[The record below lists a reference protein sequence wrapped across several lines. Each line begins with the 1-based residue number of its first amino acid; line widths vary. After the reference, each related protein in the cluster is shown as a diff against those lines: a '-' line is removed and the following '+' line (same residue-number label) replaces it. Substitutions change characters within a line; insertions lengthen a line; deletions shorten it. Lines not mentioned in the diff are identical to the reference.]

1 MSDQV
6 VAIELREV
14 WKHFNYWEEKQ
25 DNFKKLLIAA
35 LKGNF
40 SFGKKQKISVLENI
54 SFKIN
59 KGEFVGLMGRNGVG
73 KSTLLKV
80 ISGIYFPNRGAVNIH
95 GKIAPLIE
103 LGAGFVGD
111 LSGYD
116 NIFINAAILGYMRNQ
131 TKEKIETIIEF
142 SELGEKIHMPVKNY
156 SSGMILRLGFSIAVM
171 LDAPILVFDEVLG
184 VGDVGFQNKCI
195 QKIVELHRM
204 GRTVVLVT
212 HSPEQVEQYCDR
224 CILFNE
230 KKLVFDGDG
239 AQGAQQYRQ
248 LFYT

>member
-1 MSDQV
+1 
-6 VAIELREV
+6 
-14 WKHFNYWEEKQ
+14 
-25 DNFKKLLIAA
+25 
-35 LKGNF
+35 
-40 SFGKKQKISVLENI
+40 
-54 SFKIN
+54 
-59 KGEFVGLMGRNGVG
+59 
-73 KSTLLKV
+73 
-80 ISGIYFPNRGAVNIH
+80 
-95 GKIAPLIE
+95 
-103 LGAGFVGD
+103 
-111 LSGYD
+111 
-116 NIFINAAILGYMRNQ
+116 MRNQ